1 MNVMSMPLRIQT
13 HTHIYTYI
21 IYSMENKKQR
31 TVQGSVLKFTVRQN
45 D

>member
-1 MNVMSMPLRIQT
+1 MNVISMPLRIHT
-13 HTHIYTYI
+13 HTHTYI

-31 TVQGSVLKFTVRQN
+31 RVEGSVLQFTVRQN